1 MRNQPERL
9 VEVEWVQ
16 ERRAR
21 QPVRLVVSAESSTQG
36 LIQVAKLLEEEGTP
50 IESGTITSEGERYTQ
65 RLTVMVSDTKQV
77 KRILHRLN
85 AMAGI
90 RAVRELESA

>member
-1 MRNQPERL
+1 M
-9 VEVEWVQ
+9 EVEWNR
-16 ERRAR
+16 ELRAG

-36 LIQVAKLLEEEGTP
+36 LIRVAKLLEEEGTP
-50 IESGTITSEGERYTQ
+50 IESGTITSEGKHYTQ
-65 RLTVMVSDTKQV
+65 RLTLMVSDTKQV

-85 AMAGI
+85 AMDGI